1 MSGYK
6 IGDRVRVMSH
16 ASPGTVRGI
25 GMYVARVELDRG
37 GVILPYK
44 LNLKPCY
51 CYEEIA
57 TVLHIAETSYADAK
71 ANAESIEAFMEV
83 HAAAIRVREIAQE
96 EMAKLHQ

>member
-1 MSGYK
+1 MQNVK
-6 IGDRVRVMSH
+6 IGDRVRIIGRT
-16 ASPGTVRGI
+16 SPGTVRDI
-25 GMYVARVELDRG
+25 GSFVAQVELDRG
-37 GVILPYK
+37 GNSFPPLHKV
-44 LNLKPCY
+44 KPCY

-57 TVLHIAETSYADAK
+57 IVLHIAETSYADAK